1 MPSPKGFFYLQ
12 KGNKIIYKAIKHT
25 VDNEMSLAA
34 LARLTF
40 PENLL
45 IGQERRVR
53 CLH

>member
-1 MPSPKGFFYLQ
+1 MPSPKGFFHLQ
-12 KGNKIIYKAIKHT
+12 KGNIYKAIKHT
-25 VDNEMSLAA
+25 VDNDVSLAA

-45 IGQERRVR
+45 IGQERRDR